1 MKKEY
6 IKRED
11 YINKIAPFIHKDVIK
26 ILVGQR
32 RVGKSYMLFQLIDH
46 IKSIDDRHEV
56 IYINKEM
63 HDFEFIKN
71 ASDLLDYVHK
81 KTDKNRNN
89 YIFIDEVQEIQNFE
103 KAIRSL
109 LVEGGYDV
117 YCTGSNA
124 NLLSSEIATHL
135 AGRYLE
141 FEIFCLSYDEFLKF
155 HNLED
160 NHDSLLK
167 YIKYGGLPFLIHL
180 KLEEHIIYDYLNNIY
195 KTILYKDIIARHRV
209 RNTAFLERLVEYLA
223 ENTGS
228 LVSAKKISDFLKSQ
242 KINISPNVVLNYL
255 SYLVSAFFVF
265 KVPRADIQGK
275 KIFEI
280 GEKYYFE
287 DLGLRHAIRGYRQ
300 ADIGKILENLVF
312 LHLKISGYTIYT
324 GKLTD
329 KEIDFVCTRE
339 NEKLYVQV
347 AYHIT
352 DQKVHKREFGNL
364 QMIRDNHPKIVVSMD
379 EMMGKGYKGIK
390 HLHLRQFL
398 TEYK

>member
-1 MKKEY
+1 VKKEY

-46 IKSIDDRHEV
+46 IKSIDDRHKV